1 MVNYAVE
8 VAKPEKQGQSSL
20 YRNAKAKDAAWTH
33 PKGVDVSTVHELILS
48 GTKKFANHRW
58 LGQREFIKVHTE
70 SKEVVKN
77 VDGED
82 KKVKKD
88 WQYYELGPY
97 QWFTFSES
105 ENLRKQFGSGLVKLG
120 LTPKEDKFHLYA
132 KTSREWMLTALACVG
147 QSLTIVTAYDTLGT
161 EGLRESINQTGT
173 KAILLDKEN
182 FANLNKVLQDAPS
195 IKYVIYRDSEG
206 ELNDQ
211 QKELIQKFT
220 THNNGIKVVSYS
232 EVLELGKNNLIDY
245 NPPQADDLCCIMYT
259 SGSTGPPKG
268 VMLKNSTVVAGIAGA
283 TGNVTTNTLTTQ
295 DVFLSI
301 LPLAHILEFTAEL
314 CSLVWGGAL
323 GYGNPKTITDT
334 NMKNCKGDMRE
345 LRPTI
350 LIAVPAVFEAIKKGV
365 MAKVSKASFV
375 SQKVFWGAF
384 KLKSRLQSLGL
395 PLPLVDSVIF
405 KAIKEATGGRMRY
418 VMSGGAPI
426 SSFTREFVETLIAPM
441 VMGYGL
447 TESNAMLAL
456 TNPEHKSDTD
466 TTGELVTA
474 VTVKFVDVP
483 DAGYFS
489 KNHQGELW
497 VKGPSVSP
505 GYWKNEKETKEA
517 YTEDGWFQTGD
528 IGELTKDGKIKVVD
542 RKKNLVKTLNGEY
555 VAVERLEALYKSN
568 KYVNNIC
575 VFADSEHAKP
585 VAVAVILD
593 SVLSEI
599 AKENGVDEPAHK
611 LPFNKK
617 VKQAVIKSLQDT
629 AKECDLR
636 PVEWIAGIVITDEEW
651 TPESGYVTS
660 AQKIQRKKI
669 GNDFKEGLKEA
680 FKSA

>member
-8 VAKPEKQGQSSL
+8 VAKPEKQGQSGL
-20 YRNAKAKDAAWTH
+20 YRNAKAKDAPWSH
-33 PKGVDVSTVHELILS
+33 PKGVDVNTVHELILS
-48 GTKKFANHRW
+48 GTKKFSSHRW
-58 LGQREFIKVHTE
+58 LGQREFIKLHTE
-70 SKEVVKN
+70 TKEVVKSI
-77 VDGED
+77 DGED

-88 WQYYELGPY
+88 WQYYELGSY
-97 QWFTFSES
+97 NWFTFSQTED
-105 ENLRKQFGSGLVKLG
+105 LRKQFGSGLVKLG
-120 LTPKEDKFHLYA
+120 LTPGEDKFHLYA

-182 FANLNKVLQDAPS
+182 FANLDKVLQDAPS

-206 ELNDQ
+206 ELNAQ
-211 QKELIQKFT
+211 QKELVEKFT
-220 THNNGIKVVSYS
+220 QHNEGIKVASYS
-232 EVLELGKNNLIDY
+232 EVLELGKNNLVDY
-245 NPPQADDLCCIMYT
+245 TPPSADDLCCIMYT

-268 VMLKNSTVVAGIAGA
+268 VVLKHSTVVAGIAGA
-283 TGNVTTNTLTTQ
+283 TGNVTTATLSTQ
-295 DVFLSI
+295 DTFLSI

-314 CSLVWGGAL
+314 CTLVWGGAL
-323 GYGNPKTITDT
+323 GYGNPKTISDT

-345 LRPTI
+345 LRPTV

-365 MAKVSKASFV
+365 MAKVAKASTV

-384 KLKSRLQSLGL
+384 KLKSKLQSLGL

-405 KAIKEATGGRMRY
+405 KAIKEATGGRMRF

-426 SSFTREFVETLIAPM
+426 SSFTREFVETLIAPL

-456 TNPEHKSDTD
+456 TNPEHKADTD
-466 TTGELVTA
+466 TTGELVPA

-505 GYWKNEKETKEA
+505 GYWKNDKETKEA
-517 YTEDGWFQTGD
+517 YTDDGWFQTGD
-528 IGELTKDGKIKVVD
+528 IGELTSDGKIKVVD

-568 KYVNNIC
+568 KYINNIC

-585 VAVAVILD
+585 VAVAVILENT
-593 SVLSEI
+593 LSEL
-599 AKENGVDEPAHK
+599 AQANGVDEAAHK
-611 LPFNKK
+611 LPYNRKI
-617 VKQAVIKSLQDT
+617 KQAVLKSLQDT

-636 PVEWIAGIVITDEEW
+636 PVEWIAGIVITDDEW